1 MWLAFSL
8 VQVFAFKFVTVR
20 RALIVNANAP
30 LHSSLHSAPV
40 MLPSSMKRKR
50 TTTHY
55 SPFNTP
61 ALESLS
67 VSFDRHARLLQDG
80 LSTCLPFF
88 APGSLEQLS
97 LFAQRNGAVA
107 GLTLGAVFHKVLGC
121 GSNSNGDGMQADH
134 FYSILP
140 TKSLVTVSFQ
150 ASNTEQLSRVISS
163 DSRTVISSSKGT
175 TKIGSEWTIYGIAFD
190 LEIRWTFKNAA
201 GESHEETFNSRIRV
215 EPKPSQITPM
225 SVHTPKATEF
235 DLGAAIDLM
244 HASSQIDAGSPCMA
258 PWANLSDDQRN
269 SFPRHNP
276 AVENA
281 EAAFAEM
288 GRFVDMHTRFIGPY
302 LPAVIGR
309 QSQVAIPWSMAIPVK
324 EPQPTVIMDASL
336 SGMMK
341 TFVAEQGGTMLGLQT
356 RIGDLV
362 QWLVLLKAL
371 VVHFGFCFE
380 RIDDVMVR
388 AFFKSI
394 GKTHE
399 QVFEGGFSLDEMLRD
414 IGYYQMDRADMTL
427 SEVAKTYTGCSIAM
441 EMRFADGTWERL
453 IALPHEDPKFRG
465 EIAFGG
471 IGCAGLPV
479 HGHETR
485 YLFIEP
491 TDECLRTLPEF
502 RLVGSTEFANVPI
515 AVILG
520 TPDGSK
526 TKAGG
531 IFLFVDGMNFRL
543 ALNVAALP
551 SNKSFKKSVASLPK
565 EFAAFASAIRAC
577 DLANSGIDVHVVL
590 LRPMLAHACGI
601 PVSELAGQRKFE
613 GELINVM
620 RAGCS
625 LASLSQRVNPDTDWE
640 AVPSPSGDALA
651 GSPSYDIAL
660 LKSELR
666 VLSDEVFARGAVDN
680 APVAPPPPEVV
691 VRHVHH
697 YDDTPVFRSLGA
709 AGEDDEPHYTDMGAG
724 AVSEPPPVATD
735 AAETTKD
742 PAVDELCGSLKA
754 MATDRD
760 FMKTVLNALDS
771 MDNPDAITAAKLS
784 MPNLA
789 EGCLFADN
797 IHPKDKGGDVKGPAD
812 DAFGK
817 RNNFNSSSDALVSLL
832 TNYGQS
838 ILTTRF
844 TVFGVF
850 AIWEKNLLTKLMSGG
865 QDPSALM
872 LNVANKLRPL
882 QMS

>member
-1 MWLAFSL
+1 
-8 VQVFAFKFVTVR
+8 
-20 RALIVNANAP
+20 
-30 LHSSLHSAPV
+30 

-50 TTTHY
+50 TATHY
-55 SPFNTP
+55 SPFNTS
-61 ALESLS
+61 ALDSLS
-67 VSFDRHARLLQDG
+67 ASFDRHTKLLQNG

-88 APGSLEQLS
+88 DLGSLEQLS

-107 GLTLGAVFHKVLGC
+107 GLTLGAVFHKVLGL
-121 GSNSNGDGMQADH
+121 GTTNAQSDH
-134 FYSILP
+134 LYSILP
-140 TKSLVTVSFQ
+140 TKPMVTVSFRS
-150 ASNTEQLSRVISS
+150 SNTEQLSRVVSS
-163 DSRTVISSSKGT
+163 DSRTVVTSDKGT
-175 TKIGSEWTIYGIAFD
+175 TKIGSEWTIYGTAFD

-201 GESHEETFNSRIRV
+201 GESHVVSFASRIRV

-225 SVHTPKATEF
+225 AVHTPKDAEF

-244 HASSQIDAGSPCMA
+244 HASPQVGTDSPCMA

-288 GRFVDMHTRFIGPY
+288 GRFVDMHTQFIGPF
-302 LPAVIGR
+302 LPAVVGR
-309 QSQVAIPWSMAIPVK
+309 QSQVAIPWSMAVPVN
-324 EPQPTVIMDASL
+324 EPQPMVIMDASL
-336 SGMMK
+336 SGMMQ
-341 TFVAEQGGTMLGLQT
+341 TFVAEQGGAMLGLQT
-356 RIGDLV
+356 CIGDLV

-371 VVHFGFCFE
+371 AVHFGACFE
-380 RIDDVMVR
+380 MVDDVMVR

-394 GKTHE
+394 GQTHQ
-399 QVFEGGFSLDEMLRD
+399 QVFECGFSLDEMLRD
-414 IGYYQMDRADMTL
+414 IGYFQMDRAGIAL

-441 EMRFADGTWERL
+441 EMRLADGAWER
-453 IALPHEDPKFRG
+453 IVALPHEDPKFRG
-465 EIAFGG
+465 EISFGG
-471 IGCAGLPV
+471 IGCAGLAV

-485 YLFIEP
+485 WLFIEP
-491 TDECLRTLPEF
+491 TRHDLRALPEI

-520 TPDGSK
+520 TPDGS
-526 TKAGG
+526 TTRAGG

-543 ALNVAALP
+543 ALDVAALP

-625 LASLSQRVNPDTDWE
+625 LESLSQRVNQETDWE
-640 AVPSPSGDALA
+640 PVPSPSGA
-651 GSPSYDIAL
+651 GAGAGAGAPAYDIAL

-666 VLSDEVFARGAVDN
+666 ILSDEVFARGAVDN
-680 APVAPPPPEVV
+680 APVAPPPVNAPPPVQV
-691 VRHVHH
+691 TRGG
-697 YDDTPVFRSLGA
+697 DDDAPVFRSLGA
-709 AGEDDEPHYTDMGAG
+709 GGDDDEPMCTDMPAG
-724 AVSEPPPVATD
+724 WGEPTPPPPPPPPASNAAAAVA
-735 AAETTKD
+735 ATKD
-742 PAVDELCGSLKA
+742 PAVEELCGSLKA

-771 MDNPDAITAAKLS
+771 MDNPDAIVAAKLS

-789 EGCLFADN
+789 SQCLFADN

-812 DAFGK
+812 ASFGK
-817 RNNFNSSSDALVSLL
+817 RDNFNSSSDALVSLL
-832 TNYGQS
+832 ANYGHS

-850 AIWEKNLLTKLMSGG
+850 AIWEKNLLTSLMSGDK
-865 QDPSALM
+865 DPSALM
-872 LNVANKLRPL
+872 LNVADKLRPL